1 MFLNVKKE
9 KSFEKREELINA
21 ALIEFGDKGYDNAS
35 LNNILKEAGI
45 SKGTFYYHFKN
56 KEELYVYLYDILA
69 QEKMKFFNEKIK
81 PEDFDKDIFTLLK
94 IMSKTGAEFARYKP
108 EIDRFSASYLKDL
121 NNPILDKVKEKYDFK
136 GNDHLGVIINKAY
149 ERGELREDL
158 PKIFIKNMIS
168 YLLTNLHDITKVIDV
183 DEYAIEFNYL
193 IDFFKDGL
201 GKKE

>member
-1 MFLNVKKE
+1 MFLDEKKE
-9 KSFEKREELINA
+9 KSFERREELINA

-56 KEELYVYLYDILA
+56 KENLYIYLFDILA
-69 QEKMKFFNEKIK
+69 EEKMKFFNEKIRV
-81 PEDFDKDIFTLLK
+81 EDFNKDIFTLLK
-94 IMSKTGAEFARYKP
+94 IMSKVGAEFARCRP
-108 EIDRFSASYLKDL
+108 EIDRFSSSYLRDL
-121 NNPILDKVKEKYDFK
+121 NNPILDKVKEKYDLK
-136 GNDHLGVIINKAY
+136 DNDYLDILIDKAY

-158 PKIFIKNMIS
+158 PKTFIKNIIA

-183 DEYAIEFNYL
+183 DEYAIEVNYL